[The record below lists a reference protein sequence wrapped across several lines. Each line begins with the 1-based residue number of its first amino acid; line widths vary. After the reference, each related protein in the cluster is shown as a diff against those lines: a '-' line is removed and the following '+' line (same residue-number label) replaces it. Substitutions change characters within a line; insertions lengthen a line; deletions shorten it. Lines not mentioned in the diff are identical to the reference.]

1 MFRPSLYG
9 LNRVTAFLGIK
20 NWEWGRKSVQW
31 SDFPSFKFVMDL
43 EGNEKFKS
51 AGKKQFERL
60 NW

>member
-31 SDFPSFKFVMDL
+31 ADFPSFKFVMDL

-51 AGKKQFERL
+51 AGK
-60 NW
+60 